1 MIVFC
6 GQLGAVGLDFK
17 QIDSSFTSG
26 IAKHVISDFF
36 GLVKEKFKK
45 IIARKILLFIKSLF
59 QNTYIVE
66 NFKYFLV

>member
-1 MIVFC
+1 MVVFC
-6 GQLGAVGLDFK
+6 GQLGAIGLDTK

-59 QNTYIVE
+59 QNTHIIE
-66 NFKYFLV
+66 HLKSFLV